1 MDKLKYNITINSRY
15 DLDKVINTRG
25 IILRTVLDIQC
36 TLYYI
41 TLHYIVDY
49 NLLLDQRI
57 S

>member
-1 MDKLKYNITINSRY
+1 MDKLKYNITFNSRY
-15 DLDKVINTRG
+15 DLDLVINTRG

-41 TLHYIVDY
+41 IDY